1 MFIAQP
7 LLPNWIGCFW
17 SLCLQKKLKPKTQNQ
32 LSNSSLTLRYARN
45 SIHEFNC
52 EHLINKEAFL
62 ILQPAQLVE
71 KIRQFRQQ
79 EEETEAKQKV
89 LNDSHVKITEVEVL
103 RASVKDRHKTSDF
116 LSELDTS
123 VTRMEEYVRSL
134 ELENQQRAALVALLQ
149 QGDLFYE
156 AQRGEF
162 KVVCLV

>member
-1 MFIAQP
+1 M
-7 LLPNWIGCFW
+7 
-17 SLCLQKKLKPKTQNQ
+17 
-32 LSNSSLTLRYARN
+32 
-45 SIHEFNC
+45 
-52 EHLINKEAFL
+52 
-62 ILQPAQLVE
+62 QPAQLVE